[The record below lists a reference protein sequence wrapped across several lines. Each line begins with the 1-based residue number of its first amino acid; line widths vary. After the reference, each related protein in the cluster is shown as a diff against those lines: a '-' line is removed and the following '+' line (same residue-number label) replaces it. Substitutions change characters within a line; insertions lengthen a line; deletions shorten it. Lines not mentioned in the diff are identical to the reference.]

1 MWGGS
6 GLPIFSIIDSQ
17 GAKTALHLFEETPML
32 PKYQK
37 ILVAT
42 DLTPNS
48 EHAFKHAVVLARYY
62 DASVYLL
69 HVVPEVDASVRSY
82 VSTIMGQGSLDKF
95 ESRHEEE
102 ARKEIRQELETFAR
116 EELAGHREDLERIAG
131 VNVLHG
137 HPVARI
143 LQEADRIGADLIV
156 LGTHGKGAVDYAF
169 LGSVAEKLLRKSRKP
184 VLIIPFNP

>member
-1 MWGGS
+1 
-6 GLPIFSIIDSQ
+6 
-17 GAKTALHLFEETPML
+17 ML

-48 EHAFKHAVVLARYY
+48 EHAFKHAVVLARCY

-82 VSTIMGQGSLDKF
+82 VSTIMGQGGLDKF

-102 ARKEIRQELETFAR
+102 ARKEIRRELETFAR
-116 EELAGHREDLERIAG
+116 EELAGHREDLERIVG

-156 LGTHGKGAVDYAF
+156 LGAHGKGAVDYAF

-184 VLIIPFNP
+184 VLVIPFNP